1 MTVFLAGYET
11 TAIALM
17 WICVLLAQH
26 AAVQQ
31 RLHEEVERV
40 LGGRLPTMADLDAV
54 PYIRQVCQEALRLYP
69 PLYVI
74 ARWAPQPVDLGP
86 VRVPGRTMVVV
97 SPYTLQRRAD
107 YFPNPERFDP
117 DRWTPEAIAARP
129 RYAYV
134 PFGAGPRQCIGN
146 HFAMMELHLILA
158 TMMQRVSL
166 RLAPGQEV
174 APDPQIT
181 LRPKGGVQMIVEHR
195 RLR

>member
-1 MTVFLAGYET
+1 
-11 TAIALM
+11 
-17 WICVLLAQH
+17 
-26 AAVQQ
+26 
-31 RLHEEVERV
+31 
-40 LGGRLPTMADLDAV
+40 
-54 PYIRQVCQEALRLYP
+54 
-69 PLYVI
+69 
-74 ARWAPQPVDLGP
+74 
-86 VRVPGRTMVVV
+86 MVVV

-146 HFAMMELHLILA
+146 HFAMMELQLILA
-158 TMMQRVSL
+158 TIMQRVSL